1 MNNPLIQIP
10 EKFRASHPI
19 LLQKIG
25 QFFLTITGWKFKGD
39 IPRSDRIILV
49 AGPHTSN
56 WDFLL
61 ALAFIFGLNLNVF
74 WIGKHT
80 LFKNGFSKI
89 MRKLGGI
96 PVDRASPE
104 LLMNEVSHIVKK
116 QQGVIIAISPEGTRK
131 KVERLKSG
139 FLRIAKTTNS
149 QILLAGIDFESKLIH
164 LGKLFQ
170 PSGNTESD
178 LLNVHN
184 YFRQFQGKRP
194 EYSQEY

>member
-10 EKFRASHPI
+10 EQFRASHPI

-25 QFFLTITGWKFKGD
+25 KFFLTITGWKFKGD

-104 LLMNEVSHIVKK
+104 LLMNEVSNIVKRK
-116 QQGVIIAISPEGTRK
+116 QGVIIAISPEGTRK

-184 YFRQFQGKRP
+184 YFRQFKGKRP
-194 EYSQEY
+194 EFS

>member
-10 EKFRASHPI
+10 EQFRASHPI
-19 LLQKIG
+19 LLQKIAK
-25 QFFLTITGWKFKGD
+25 FFLTITGWKFKGD

-184 YFRQFQGKRP
+184 YFRQFRGKRP
-194 EYSQEY
+194 ELS

>member
-1 MNNPLIQIP
+1 MNSPLIQIP
-10 EKFRASHPI
+10 EQFRASHPI
-19 LLQKIG
+19 LFQKIAK
-25 QFFLTITGWKFKGD
+25 FFLTITGSKYKGD
-39 IPRSDRIILV
+39 IQRSDRIILV
-49 AGPHTSN
+49 AGPHTAN
-56 WDFLL
+56 RDFLL

-184 YFRQFQGKRP
+184 YFRQFKGKRP
-194 EYSQEY
+194 EFS

>member
-10 EKFRASHPI
+10 EQFRASHPI

-25 QFFLTITGWKFKGD
+25 KFFLTITGWKFKGD

-104 LLMNEVSHIVKK
+104 LLMNEVSNIVKR

-178 LLNVHN
+178 LLDVHN
-184 YFRQFQGKRP
+184 YFRQFKGKRP
-194 EYSQEY
+194 EFS

>member
-1 MNNPLIQIP
+1 MNNPLVQIP
-10 EKFRASHPI
+10 EQFRASHPI

-25 QFFLTITGWKFKGD
+25 KFFLTITGWKFKGD

-194 EYSQEY
+194 EYS

>member
-10 EKFRASHPI
+10 EQFRASHPI

-25 QFFLTITGWKFKGD
+25 KFFLTITGWKFKGD

-61 ALAFIFGLNLNVF
+61 ALAFIFGLNLNVL

-89 MRKLGGI
+89 MRILGGI

-184 YFRQFQGKRP
+184 YFRQFKGKRP
-194 EYSQEY
+194 ELS

>member
-104 LLMNEVSHIVKK
+104 LLMNEVSNIVKRK
-116 QQGVIIAISPEGTRK
+116 QGVIIAISPEGTRK

-184 YFRQFQGKRP
+184 YFRQFKGKRP
-194 EYSQEY
+194 EFS

>member
-10 EKFRASHPI
+10 EQFRASHPI

-25 QFFLTITGWKFKGD
+25 KFFLKITGWKFKGD

-184 YFRQFQGKRP
+184 YFRQFKGKRP
-194 EYSQEY
+194 EFS

>member
-10 EKFRASHPI
+10 EQFRASHPI
-19 LLQKIG
+19 LLQKMG
-25 QFFLTITGWKFKGD
+25 KFFLTITGWKFKGD

-104 LLMNEVSHIVKK
+104 LLMNEVSHIVKR

-184 YFRQFQGKRP
+184 YFRQFKGKRP
-194 EYSQEY
+194 EFS

>member
-1 MNNPLIQIP
+1 MNNRLIQIP

-25 QFFLTITGWKFKGD
+25 KFFLTITGWKFKGD

-164 LGKLFQ
+164 LGKLFK

-184 YFRQFQGKRP
+184 YFRQFKGKRP
-194 EYSQEY
+194 EFS

>member
-10 EKFRASHPI
+10 EQFRASHPI
-19 LLQKIG
+19 LLQKIAK
-25 QFFLTITGWKFKGD
+25 FFLTITVWKFKGD

-80 LFKNGFSKI
+80 LFKNGLSKI

-116 QQGVIIAISPEGTRK
+116 QQGVIIPISPEGTRK

-164 LGKLFQ
+164 LGKLFE

-184 YFRQFQGKRP
+184 YFRQFKGKRP
-194 EYSQEY
+194 EFS

>member
-184 YFRQFQGKRP
+184 YFRQFKGKRP
-194 EYSQEY
+194 EFS

>member
-10 EKFRASHPI
+10 EQFRASHPI

-25 QFFLTITGWKFKGD
+25 KFFLTITGWKFKGD

-104 LLMNEVSHIVKK
+104 LLMNEVSHIVKR

-131 KVERLKSG
+131 KVERLKTG

-184 YFRQFQGKRP
+184 YFRQFKGKRP
-194 EYSQEY
+194 EFS

>member
-25 QFFLTITGWKFKGD
+25 KFFLTITGWKFKGD

-104 LLMNEVSHIVKK
+104 LLMNEVSNIVKR

-164 LGKLFQ
+164 LGKLFE

-184 YFRQFQGKRP
+184 YFRQFKGKRP
-194 EYSQEY
+194 EFS

>member
-25 QFFLTITGWKFKGD
+25 KFFLTITGWKFKGD

-96 PVDRASPE
+96 PVDRVSPE

-184 YFRQFQGKRP
+184 YFRQFKGKRP
-194 EYSQEY
+194 EYS

>member
-10 EKFRASHPI
+10 EQFRASHPI

-25 QFFLTITGWKFKGD
+25 KFFLTITGWKFKGD

-116 QQGVIIAISPEGTRK
+116 QKGVIIAISPEGTRK

-184 YFRQFQGKRP
+184 YFRQFKGQRP
-194 EYSQEY
+194 EYS

>member
-10 EKFRASHPI
+10 EQFRASHPI

-25 QFFLTITGWKFKGD
+25 KFFLTITGWKFKGD

-184 YFRQFQGKRP
+184 YFRQFKGKRP
-194 EYSQEY
+194 EYS

>member
-10 EKFRASHPI
+10 EQFRASHPI

-25 QFFLTITGWKFKGD
+25 KFFLTITGWKFKGD

-184 YFRQFQGKRP
+184 YFRQFRGKRP
-194 EYSQEY
+194 ELS

>member
-10 EKFRASHPI
+10 EQFRASHPI

-25 QFFLTITGWKFKGD
+25 KFFLTITGWKFKGD

-104 LLMNEVSHIVKK
+104 LLMNEVSNIVKRK
-116 QQGVIIAISPEGTRK
+116 QGVIIAISPEGTRK

-178 LLNVHN
+178 LLDVHN
-184 YFRQFQGKRP
+184 YFRQFKGKRP
-194 EYSQEY
+194 EFS

>member
-10 EKFRASHPI
+10 EQFRASHPI

-25 QFFLTITGWKFKGD
+25 KFFLTITGWKFKGD

-184 YFRQFQGKRP
+184 YFRQFKGKRP
-194 EYSQEY
+194 ELS

>member
-25 QFFLTITGWKFKGD
+25 KFFLTITGWKFKGD

-104 LLMNEVSHIVKK
+104 LLMNEVSNIVKR
-116 QQGVIIAISPEGTRK
+116 QQGVIIAISP
-131 KVERLKSG
+131 
-139 FLRIAKTTNS
+139 
-149 QILLAGIDFESKLIH
+149 
-164 LGKLFQ
+164 
-170 PSGNTESD
+170 
-178 LLNVHN
+178 
-184 YFRQFQGKRP
+184 
-194 EYSQEY
+194 

>member
-25 QFFLTITGWKFKGD
+25 KFFLTITGWKFKGD

-104 LLMNEVSHIVKK
+104 LLMNEVSNILKR

-184 YFRQFQGKRP
+184 YFRQFKGKRP
-194 EYSQEY
+194 EFS

>member
-10 EKFRASHPI
+10 EQFRASHPI

-25 QFFLTITGWKFKGD
+25 KFFLTITGWKFKGD

-74 WIGKHT
+74 WVGKHT

-164 LGKLFQ
+164 FGKLFK

-184 YFRQFQGKRP
+184 YFRQFKGKRP
-194 EYSQEY
+194 EFS

>member
-25 QFFLTITGWKFKGD
+25 KFLLTITGWKFKGD

-89 MRKLGGI
+89 MRKIGGI

-184 YFRQFQGKRP
+184 YFRQFRGKRP
-194 EYSQEY
+194 ELS

>member
-10 EKFRASHPI
+10 EQFRASHPI

-25 QFFLTITGWKFKGD
+25 KFFLTITGWKFKGD

-104 LLMNEVSHIVKK
+104 LLMNEVSNIVKRK
-116 QQGVIIAISPEGTRK
+116 QGVIIAISPEGTRK

-164 LGKLFQ
+164 LGKLFE

-184 YFRQFQGKRP
+184 YFRQFKGKRP
-194 EYSQEY
+194 EFS

>member
-10 EKFRASHPI
+10 ENFRASHPI

-25 QFFLTITGWKFKGD
+25 KFFLTITGWKFKGD

-104 LLMNEVSHIVKK
+104 LLMNEVSNIVKR

-184 YFRQFQGKRP
+184 YFRQFKGKRP
-194 EYSQEY
+194 EFS

>member
-25 QFFLTITGWKFKGD
+25 KFFLTITGWKFKGD

-61 ALAFIFGLNLNVF
+61 ALAFIFGLNLNIF

-104 LLMNEVSHIVKK
+104 LLMNEVSNIVKR

-164 LGKLFQ
+164 LGKLFK

-184 YFRQFQGKRP
+184 YFRQFKGKRP
-194 EYSQEY
+194 EFS

>member
-10 EKFRASHPI
+10 AQFRASHPI

-25 QFFLTITGWKFKGD
+25 KFFLTITGWKFKGD

-184 YFRQFQGKRP
+184 YFRQFKGKRP
-194 EYSQEY
+194 EFS

>member
-10 EKFRASHPI
+10 EQFRASHPI

-80 LFKNGFSKI
+80 LFKNGLSKI

-104 LLMNEVSHIVKK
+104 LLMNEVSNIVKRK
-116 QQGVIIAISPEGTRK
+116 QGVIIAISPEGTRK

-184 YFRQFQGKRP
+184 YFRQFKGKRP
-194 EYSQEY
+194 EFS

>member
-10 EKFRASHPI
+10 EQFRASHPI
-19 LLQKIG
+19 LLQKIAK
-25 QFFLTITGWKFKGD
+25 FFLTITGWKFKGD

-80 LFKNGFSKI
+80 LFKNGLSKI

-164 LGKLFQ
+164 LGRLFQ
-170 PSGNTESD
+170 PSGNTETD

-184 YFRQFQGKRP
+184 YFRQFKGKRP
-194 EYSQEY
+194 EYS

>member
-10 EKFRASHPI
+10 EQFRASHPI
-19 LLQKIG
+19 LLQKIAK
-25 QFFLTITGWKFKGD
+25 FFLTITGWKFKGD

-104 LLMNEVSHIVKK
+104 LLMNEVSHIVKR

-164 LGKLFQ
+164 FGKLFK

-184 YFRQFQGKRP
+184 YFRQFKGKRP
-194 EYSQEY
+194 EFS

>member
-10 EKFRASHPI
+10 EQFRASHPI

-25 QFFLTITGWKFKGD
+25 KFFLTITGWKFKGD

-164 LGKLFQ
+164 LGKLFE

-184 YFRQFQGKRP
+184 YFRQFKGIRP
-194 EYSQEY
+194 EFS

>member
-1 MNNPLIQIP
+1 MNNQLIQIP
-10 EKFRASHPI
+10 EQFRASHPI

-25 QFFLTITGWKFKGD
+25 KFFLTITGWKFKGD

-164 LGKLFQ
+164 LGKLFE

-184 YFRQFQGKRP
+184 YFRQFKGKRP
-194 EYSQEY
+194 EFS

>member
-10 EKFRASHPI
+10 EQFRASHPI

-25 QFFLTITGWKFKGD
+25 KFFLRLSGWKFKGD
-39 IPRSDRIILV
+39 IPRRDRIILV

-61 ALAFIFGLNLNVF
+61 ALAFIFGLNLNVY

-80 LFKNGFSKI
+80 LFKNGFSKL

-104 LLMNEVSHIVKK
+104 LLMNEVSNIVKK
-116 QQGVIIAISPEGTRK
+116 QKGVIIAISPEGTRK

-139 FLRIAKTTNS
+139 FLRIAESTNS
-149 QILLAGIDFESKLIH
+149 QIMLAGIDFESKFIH

-170 PSGNTESD
+170 PSADTEAD

-184 YFRQFQGKRP
+184 YFRQFKGKRP
-194 EYSQEY
+194 EFS

>member
-10 EKFRASHPI
+10 AQFRASHPI

-25 QFFLTITGWKFKGD
+25 KFFLTITGWKFKGD

-164 LGKLFQ
+164 LGKLFE

-178 LLNVHN
+178 LKNVHN
-184 YFRQFQGKRP
+184 YFRQFKGKRP
-194 EYSQEY
+194 EFS

>member
-10 EKFRASHPI
+10 EQFRASHPI

-25 QFFLTITGWKFKGD
+25 KFFLTITGWKFKGD

-104 LLMNEVSHIVKK
+104 LLMNEVSYIVKK

-184 YFRQFQGKRP
+184 YFRQFKGKRP
-194 EYSQEY
+194 EYS

>member
-10 EKFRASHPI
+10 EQFRASHPI

-25 QFFLTITGWKFKGD
+25 KFFLTITGWKFKGD

-96 PVDRASPE
+96 PVDRAAPE

-184 YFRQFQGKRP
+184 YFRQFKGKRP
-194 EYSQEY
+194 EFS